1 MNVEE
6 KQGGTRDLADRY
18 REEGNFDE
26 AIELYLKLIEM
37 NPGDDSLT
45 MSLAWAYNDSG
56 KTEKA
61 IESLEDLLEK
71 ELKRKVFTGFA
82 FDELV
87 RIYREQENYGR
98 LVDICEWAVKAQPD
112 DTALLKTLGDSSLR
126 GGKVERAI
134 EVFEMLT
141 GMEADSSVPFCDL
154 GNAHIMAGNFDEAE
168 NAYERALSIEPS
180 EACSFYNRLGAGYNR
195 AGQYERAERTFK
207 KSLSQCP
214 DQPLYHCDL
223 GDVYIK
229 MGRLDEA
236 RDAYNNAAGID
247 GSSGGVYYN
256 RMGKTLA
263 KEGLHLMAIEAFEGA
278 IVEDPLNPFYYLSL
292 VESCAAEGLDEK
304 AREFYEK
311 AQSLKVFS

>member
-1 MNVEE
+1 MNAEK

-37 NPGDDSLT
+37 NPGDESLT

-61 IESLEDLLEK
+61 IECLEGLLEK

-98 LVDICEWAVKAQPD
+98 LVDICEGAVKVQPD

-126 GGKVERAI
+126 GGKIERAI

-141 GMEADSSVPFCDL
+141 GMEPDSAVPFCDL

-168 NAYERALSIEPS
+168 DAYEKALSIEPS
-180 EACSFYNRLGAGYNR
+180 EACSFYNRLGAGYHQ
-195 AGQYERAERTFK
+195 AGQYERAERIFK
-207 KSLSQCP
+207 KSLAQYP
-214 DQPLYHCDL
+214 DQPLCHCDL
-223 GDVYIK
+223 GDVFIK

-236 RDAYNNAAGID
+236 KDSYNTAAGID
-247 GSSGGVYYN
+247 GSSGGVYHN
-256 RMGKTLA
+256 RMGKALA

-278 IVEDPLNPFYYLSL
+278 ITEDPLNPFYYLSL
-292 VESCAAEGLDEK
+292 IESCAAEGLDEK
-304 AREFYEK
+304 AREFYGK